1 MAFDISQQVKI
12 VNPTANVDY
21 YYGTYASIAEACAS
35 VPFEIRVKGKTVG
48 ILTDNG
54 VVEYWWKNGIEDENL
69 VLKNVLESKI
79 IHVITAKDILLLEDD
94 IDYYNR
100 IKNLSVGD
108 LFFWNDHNYTYYYDS
123 SATRKIELEKNCI
136 YRIIPF
142 DSFPKIERVD
152 IGSSS
157 GGSSEAIS
165 LEEIEKLVVLDID

>member
-1 MAFDISQQVKI
+1 MAVIFDSILGKLRQENS
-12 VNPTANVDY
+12 N
-21 YYGTYASIAEACAS
+21 ASS
-35 VPFEIRVKGKTVG
+35 
-48 ILTDNG
+48 
-54 VVEYWWKNGIEDENL
+54 
-69 VLKNVLESKI
+69 ESKI
-79 IHVITAKDILLLEDD
+79 IHVITVADVLLLEDD

-100 IKNLSVGD
+100 MKNLVVGD
-108 LFFWNDHNYTYYYDS
+108 LFLWNDHNYRYYYDS
-123 SATRKIELEKNCI
+123 TATRYIELEKDCI